1 MSIRPARTTVISSV
15 TKKINSEVVKL
26 KTSQLL
32 QMAGRAGR
40 RGKDVEGTVVLMR
53 SRFED
58 AKMGH
63 KILTSKIDGI
73 RSNFKISYSLAVKL
87 LETKTMEECK
97 ALIER
102 GFGSYLLQLKSQN
115 KAEESVNMIEGYRQT
130 LQNYTFQ
137 GAREY
142 LKLKRRLEKE
152 VRNLQFQQERLNES
166 DEDLVMAIA
175 DYMPLGIGLQLKD
188 GNCGFFLGDVR
199 WGANNVNGGFG
210 IILSDGNTLQ
220 IVNKEH
226 IKAFSETEDSLSIGK
241 AQDLLDLMDKVSSWE
256 EVKLSGCK
264 RPYLRG
270 SYDKRILATE
280 PKLSRAVDE
289 VRSSTLEIQIR
300 EPGSLMKQKKIVDD
314 LEKELNANPIEHD
327 GAGELVLEALK
338 YAVSQKDPVG
348 FISTTPKEPVKSE
361 TFAWRMFNNVKTI
374 MEEFGAIND
383 TKATSLGEMVESLTG
398 DNELWLA
405 MVLQRPSV
413 ATLNASE
420 LGAVVCG
427 VITDGFKASSA
438 FFRQRPS
445 PRVRQVMD
453 ELEQLSWE
461 LKMAQNELS
470 IDFPIHLC
478 REVGG
483 MIEQWASGVS
493 WRDLCK
499 ETSLDQG
506 DVCRMLKRTVE
517 LLRQIPLCYGVDP
530 TVASTAY
537 TAANLMDRFPIA
549 DFDPNTD
556 LKERPGMG
564 YGATGEAETL
574 EYDDIDEEGLFEDDD
589 SFNAEG
595 ADDGIDEEVK
605 GGYNLDDILDELD
618 LR

>member
-1 MSIRPARTTVISSV
+1 M
-15 TKKINSEVVKL
+15 TKRINSEVVKL

-73 RSNFKISYSLAVKL
+73 RSNFKISYSLAIKL
-87 LETKTMEECK
+87 LETKSMEECK

-102 GFGSYLLQLKSQN
+102 GFGSYLLQLRTQG
-115 KAEESVNMIEGYRQT
+115 KAEETANAIEGYRET
-130 LQNYTFQ
+130 LQRYTLP

-152 VRNLQFQQERLNES
+152 VRNLNFQEERLSES

-175 DYMPLGIGLQLKD
+175 DYMPLGIGLQLKN
-188 GNCGFFLGDVR
+188 GQCGYFLGDVR
-199 WGANNVNGGFG
+199 WGVNNGNGGFG

-226 IKAFSETEDSLSIGK
+226 IKAFSETEDSLSVGK
-241 AQDLLDLMDKVSSWE
+241 AQDLLDLMDRVPTWE
-256 EVKLSGCK
+256 EVKLVGCK

-270 SYDKRILATE
+270 TYDKRILSTE
-280 PKLSRAVDE
+280 PKLSIAVDE
-289 VRSSTLEIQIR
+289 VRSSTLEIHIK
-300 EPGSLMKQKKIVDD
+300 EPGSLMKQKKIVEE
-314 LEKELNANPIEHD
+314 LEQEIAQHPIEQE
-327 GAGELVLEALK
+327 GAGEAVLEALK
-338 YAVSQKDPVG
+338 YAVSQKDPIG
-348 FISTTPKEPVKSE
+348 FVNTAPKEPPKSE
-361 TFAWRMFNNVKTI
+361 TFAWRMFNNVKTLL
-374 MEEFGAIND
+374 EEFGALNNSS
-383 TKATSLGEMVESLTG
+383 ATSLGEIVGSLTG

-405 MVLQRPSV
+405 LVLQRPSV
-413 ATLNASE
+413 ASLNATE

-427 VITDGFKASSA
+427 VITDGFKASNA

-445 PRVRQVMD
+445 QRVRQVMD

-461 LKMAQNELS
+461 LKMAQSELS
-470 IDFPIHLC
+470 VDFPINLC

-483 MIEQWASGVS
+483 IIEQWASGIS

-517 LLRQIPLCYGVDP
+517 LLRQIPLCYGINPV
-530 TVASTAY
+530 VASTAY
-537 TAANLMDRFPIA
+537 AAANLMDRFPVA
-549 DFDPNTD
+549 DFDPNAEVKT
-556 LKERPGMG
+556 RSGSG
-564 YGATGEAETL
+564 YGVTGESEATEF
-574 EYDDIDEEGLFEDDD
+574 EGSEDELLFEDDD
-589 SFNAEG
+589 ASDEG
-595 ADDGIDEEVK
+595 ESNDSLEDEGKE
-605 GGYNLDDILDELD
+605 GYSLDDILDELD